1 MLRFVLGPL
10 RRRRAIRALAARS
23 AAADA
28 LRQAKVRGDTRL
40 QHEAQVRLTAATT
53 DLLRAELAM
62 GR

>member
-1 MLRFVLGPL
+1 MLRFVLRPL
-10 RRRRAIRALAARS
+10 RQRRAIHALAARS

-53 DLLRAELAM
+53 ALLRAELAM

>member
-1 MLRFVLGPL
+1 MLRFVLRPL
-10 RRRRAIRALAARS
+10 RQRRAIRALAARA